1 MPAIVGGMSKLISQ
15 LDDIADQITT
25 EDLQWGAMEIIDYAQ
40 SIVPVD
46 TGFLRNS
53 AFIQVQPQDVLIGFE
68 APYASYVEF
77 GTYKMAA
84 QPYLRPAFDEAEGE
98 ALAAIRDSIERRW
111 RSTTGK
117 QINTQSGPIG
127 TLEP

>member
-1 MPAIVGGMSKLISQ
+1 MPAIVGGMSKLLAQ

-84 QPYLRPAFDEAEGE
+84 QPYMLPAAEANRSPFID
-98 ALAAIRDSIERRW
+98 AMKAIAR
-111 RSTTGK
+111 
-117 QINTQSGPIG
+117 
-127 TLEP
+127 